1 MSKARIIYGRHP
13 VSAYL
18 KGAGD
23 DQAVAAVYLGE
34 HFPRKLG
41 DELRKKFAN
50 ASFHELPRKEL
61 DRLYPGLRHQGVV
74 LEFHEGAP
82 MPGEAEAGDDW
93 HDIVRERN
101 GLIILLDR
109 IQDPHN
115 LGSIIRSAEALGAR
129 CVFVTGQGAPVN
141 ETVHKVSSGAS
152 LRLPLF
158 RKSNLAQ
165 LLDALKDA
173 GYWICAAAARED
185 LPEDLPAD
193 HPVQAHTEL
202 GRLPEAQEIA
212 LIIGSEG
219 DGVKT
224 LSIKRSDYVI
234 TIDLPGDT
242 ESLNAGVAA
251 GILIDRIVHR

>member
-18 KGAGD
+18 KNVSD
-23 DQAVAAVYLGE
+23 DQAVAEVFLGE

-41 DELRKKFAN
+41 DELRSKFAS
-50 ASFHELPRKEL
+50 AAFHELPRKEL
-61 DRLYPGLRHQGVV
+61 DRLFPGLRHQGVV
-74 LEFHEGAP
+74 LKFHEGAP
-82 MPGEAEAGDDW
+82 MPGETEAGDDW
-93 HDIVRERN
+93 QALVNERS
-101 GLIILLDR
+101 GLVVLLDR

-129 CVFVTGQGAPVN
+129 CVFVTGQGASVN

-152 LRLPLF
+152 LRLPVF

-165 LLDALKDA
+165 LLDALKEA
-173 GYWICAAAARED
+173 GYWICAAASRD
-185 LPEDLPAD
+185 DLPAD
-193 HPVQAHTEL
+193 LAADHPVVGHHHL
-202 GRLPEAQEIA
+202 GDLPPAQEIA